1 MLPPEEIEVD
11 PHEINVADAT
21 DLPYDNESFHAIV
34 TDPPY
39 FLGENLTIDTVE
51 LLEKGGN
58 KKGSGFMSKSWD
70 GGEVE
75 VVESESVPEEL
86 L

>member
-1 MLPPEEIEVD
+1 MLPVEEIDIE
-11 PHEINVADAT
+11 PHSIIEADAL
-21 DLPYDNESFHAIV
+21 DLPYEDESFHAIV

-51 LLEKGGN
+51 LLEKGGS
-58 KKGSGFMSKSWD
+58 KKGSGFMGKSWD

-75 VVESESVPEEL
+75 VVETESVPKEL